1 MSVQVN
7 PMNKGII
14 VVDKPS
20 GITSFDVVRKIRSRF
35 KIKKV
40 GHCGTLD
47 PLATGLLV
55 ILLGKDTKLFSK
67 FSTFDKAYKASLEL
81 GLSTSTGDCLG
92 EVLERKGIENLST
105 SDIESVFKDFIGDII
120 QVPPMFSALK
130 YHGKKLYEL
139 ARQGLEVP
147 RKERLIKIYDLKIC
161 DLRLPYVDFYVHCS
175 KGTYIRTLAQ
185 DIGKRIG
192 CGACIVDIR
201 RTLLGPF
208 DIGDAITMDKLDES
222 HIRDWPSQAN

>member
-1 MSVQVN
+1 MD
-7 PMNKGII
+7 KGII

-20 GITSFDVVRKIRSRF
+20 GITSFDVVRKIRGRF

-55 ILLGKDTKLFSK
+55 ILLGKDTKLFSR
-67 FSTFDKAYKASLEL
+67 FSTFDKAYKATLEL
-81 GLSTSTGDCLG
+81 GVSTTTGDCQG
-92 EVLERKGIENLST
+92 EVIEKRKVEKIT
-105 SDIESVFKDFIGDII
+105 ASDIEKVFQDFKGDII

-139 ARQGLEVP
+139 ARQGVEVP
-147 RKERLIKIYDLKIC
+147 RKERRVKIHELIIC
-161 DLRLPYVDFYVHCS
+161 DFRLPYVDFYVHCS
-175 KGTYIRTLAQ
+175 KGTYVRTLAQ
-185 DIGKRIG
+185 DIGKIIG
-192 CGACIVDIR
+192 CGASIVIIR

-208 DIGDAITMDKLDES
+208 NIQDAVTIDKLDES
-222 HIRDWPSQAN
+222 HIRNWSSQVN

>member
-1 MSVQVN
+1 MT
-7 PMNKGII
+7 KGII
-14 VVDKPS
+14 VIDKPS
-20 GITSFDVVRKIRSRF
+20 GITSFDVVRKVRSKF

-55 ILLGKDTKLFSK
+55 ILLGQDTKLFSK
-67 FSTFDKAYKASLEL
+67 FSTFDKAYKATLEL
-81 GLSTSTGDCLG
+81 GVSTSTGDCQG
-92 EVLERKGIENLST
+92 EVSERKEVEGIIVGDIEN
-105 SDIESVFKDFIGDII
+105 IFKDFMGEIT

-147 RKERLIKIYDLKIC
+147 RKERHVKILDLKI
-161 DLRLPYVDFYVHCS
+161 LNFRPPYVDFYVHCS

-201 RTLLGPF
+201 RVLLGPF
-208 DIGDAITMDKLDES
+208 NIKEAITMDKLDES
-222 HIRDWPSQAN
+222 HIRDWSSKVS

>member
-1 MSVQVN
+1 M
-7 PMNKGII
+7 MKGIVI
-14 VVDKPS
+14 IDKPS
-20 GITSFDVVRKIRSRF
+20 GITSFDVVKKIRNKF

-55 ILLGKDTKLFSK
+55 ILLGKDTKLFSE
-67 FSTFDKAYKASLEL
+67 FSTFDKSYKATLEL

-92 EVLERKGIENLST
+92 DVLERRKVENIT
-105 SDIESVFKDFIGDII
+105 ISDIENVFKDFIGEII

-139 ARQGLEVP
+139 ARLGLEVP
-147 RKERLIKIYDLKIC
+147 RKHRLVKIYDLKIC
-161 DLRLPYVDFYVHCS
+161 DFRLPHVDFYVHCS

-185 DIGKRIG
+185 DIGKRVG
-192 CGACIVDIR
+192 YGACIINIR
-201 RTLLGPF
+201 RTSLGPF
-208 DIGDAITMDKLDES
+208 DIQDAITIDRLDES
-222 HIRDWPSQAN
+222 HIRDWPSQIN